1 MNFARSIKS
10 SAATDHSELQKNDS
24 DDQIQSGITS
34 FVGPQNTGSGLHH
47 KHSSS
52 QSRHANHPMETE
64 SNLNYEQDHQESPI
78 DLINETARMK
88 HLNSE
93 DFKSFTEKQL
103 QKYNDPG
110 QGGTFVSLADGG
122 QSRLKVPDMCLRC
135 SQKLLLMKQI
145 EAKQDGP
152 RQPNSTTGKNAR
164 SNQLSKNLSD
174 TKVKDPSIKLA
185 EADSFEDLSTD
196 LLYSKLRFLIVD
208 CRLNT
213 L

>member
-1 MNFARSIKS
+1 MKS
-10 SAATDHSELQKNDS
+10 LAATDHSELQKNDS

-34 FVGPQNTGSGLHH
+34 FIGSQNNGSGHPQ

-103 QKYNDPG
+103 QRFNDPG
-110 QGGTFVSLADGG
+110 QGADFDSLGDGG
-122 QSRLKVPDMCLRC
+122 QPRLKMPDPCLRC
-135 SQKLLLMKQI
+135 SQRQLLMKQI
-145 EAKQDGP
+145 EAKQDVP
-152 RQPNSTTGKNAR
+152 RQPNSATGKNAR
-164 SNQLSKNLSD
+164 S
-174 TKVKDPSIKLA
+174 T
-185 EADSFEDLSTD
+185 
-196 LLYSKLRFLIVD
+196 
-208 CRLNT
+208 
-213 L
+213 